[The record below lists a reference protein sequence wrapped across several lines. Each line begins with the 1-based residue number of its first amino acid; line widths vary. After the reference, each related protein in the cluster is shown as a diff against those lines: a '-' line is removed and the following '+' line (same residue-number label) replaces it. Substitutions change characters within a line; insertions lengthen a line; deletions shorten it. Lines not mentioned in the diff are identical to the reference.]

1 MMIIDIER
9 IPKEGLH
16 IERLFE
22 LESEELI
29 EEEAILLEPLHAQI
43 DLRKKGNELHITGKI
58 NTIISFICSRCLSP
72 FEYKVSSEFDLVFI
86 PEELFELKEELTDDD
101 LDLFYYFQNQ
111 INIRDIVI
119 EQLNL
124 TFPMKPL
131 CSPDCQGICP
141 VCGQI
146 INEGNCH
153 CQRDIDDPRL
163 EKLKTLLK
171 R

>member
-1 MMIIDIER
+1 MIIDLER

-16 IERLFE
+16 VDRYFE
-22 LESEELI
+22 LENGELV

-43 DLRKKGNELHITGKI
+43 DLCKQGQEISIKGKI
-58 NTIISFICSRCLSP
+58 TTVISFICSRCLAP
-72 FEYKVSSEFDLVFI
+72 FEFKVDAEFDLVFL
-86 PEELFELKEELTDDD
+86 PEELFELKEELSDDD
-101 LDLFYYFQNQ
+101 LDLFFYFQNQ
-111 INIRDIVI
+111 INLREIVL

-146 INEGNCH
+146 ISEGNCH
-153 CQRDIDDPRL
+153 CQQNLTDPRL
-163 EKLKTLLK
+163 EKLKTFLK

>member
-16 IERLFE
+16 IDRDFE
-22 LESEELI
+22 LESSELI
-29 EEEAILLEPLHAQI
+29 EEEAILLEPLHAEI
-43 DLRKKGNELHITGKI
+43 DLHKEGDELFIKGKI
-58 NTIISFICSRCLSP
+58 HTVVSFICSRCLSP
-72 FEYKVSSEFDLVFI
+72 FEYLVDSEFDLVYL
-86 PEELFELKEELTDDD
+86 PEELFEIKEELTDDD
-101 LDLFYYFQNQ
+101 LDLFFYVENQ
-111 INIRDIVI
+111 INLREIVL

-141 VCGQI
+141 ICGQV
-146 INEGNCH
+146 INEGKCR
-153 CQRDIDDPRL
+153 CIRKSTDPRL
-163 EKLKTLLK
+163 EKLKTFIK